1 MNKFQRNISTY
12 NMTRLVSSAVAVFL
26 VLFYIAEAH
35 SATWI
40 QGHKYPDGCKEYTL
54 ATGEWGVQ
62 CLSMDS
68 NPQNSY
74 WSKRKVGRL
83 PGHASTVEIAPEP
96 KFQEPDQCLDAVK
109 RMEITSGVVWEWF
122 NTAKYGTP
130 DERVLTG
137 PVAKEVGE
145 RLRTYII
152 RSIETG
158 RNKYRFGTRYED
170 RDGACATYIDASR
183 QELLRVFNIVRAEAA
198 KGNRDLIGTGLNPR
212 PSKFNR

>member
-1 MNKFQRNISTY
+1 MKKALLIAGLFV
-12 NMTRLVSSAVAVFL
+12 LCSAQADAA
-26 VLFYIAEAH
+26 I
-35 SATWI
+35 WI
-40 QGHKYPDGCKEYTL
+40 RGHKYPDGCKEYTL

-62 CLSMDS
+62 CPSMDS
-68 NPQNSY
+68 NPQNTY
-74 WSKRKVGRL
+74 WSSRTVNQL
-83 PGHASTVEIAPEP
+83 PGHASTVEITPEP
-96 KFQEPDQCLDAVK
+96 MFQEPDQCRAATK
-109 RMEITSGVVWEWF
+109 RMETVSGIIWEWF

-158 RNKYRFGTRYED
+158 RKKYRFGKRHED
-170 RDGACATYIDASR
+170 RDGACATHIDASR
-183 QELLRVFNIVRAEAA
+183 QELLRVFNIVKAEAA

-212 PSKFNR
+212 PSQFNR